1 MERTGCCGDHTT
13 MSTVLDSARADFGR
27 GAWSGAFQ
35 RLSAADRDEPL
46 GPDDLERLAVAAQL
60 VGDDEVSAS
69 SWERAHLQLLERG
82 EAARA
87 VRCAFWL
94 ASGLFSRGET
104 ARGGGWFG
112 RAQRLLDDHDL
123 DCVERGFML
132 IPRALAN
139 LEQGDPSEAH
149 RLSHEAIAVG
159 QRFHEVDLLTLGRLV
174 QGRALVEMG
183 HPAEGFPLLDEAMV
197 AVTTEEVSPIVAGR
211 AYCAMV
217 LVCQKAFDLR
227 RAHEWTAALSD
238 WCDRQPDMVPFRG
251 QCLVHRSE
259 VMQWHGEWHGAL
271 TEAERACDRLSDP
284 PGQPA
289 IGMALYQL
297 GELYRLRGDFDDA
310 EAAYREASRH
320 GHEIQPG
327 LANLRLMQGQVDAAE
342 ASIRRV
348 LAEHRDHVTRT
359 KVLGTCV
366 EIMIAAGDTDTAAAA
381 ADELRAI
388 ATEVDTPFL
397 LATAMRASG
406 AVSLE
411 RGDPRAALD
420 ALRTACAEWAK
431 LEAPYEHARSRMLA
445 ALAYRALGDLDT
457 AELEADAARRTFEQ
471 LGAAPDAA
479 QLDASFPAAPR
490 PLAGGLTS
498 RQVEVL
504 ALVAAGRTNREIAE
518 ELVVS
523 EHTVRRHL
531 QNIFAKVG
539 VRSRAAATAF
549 AYEHGLV

>member
-1 MERTGCCGDHTT
+1 
-13 MSTVLDSARADFGR
+13 MSTVVDAARADFDN
-27 GAWSGAFQ
+27 GAWSAAYQ
-35 RLSAADRDEPL
+35 RFSAADRDDPL

-60 VGDDEVSAS
+60 VGDDATSAGC
-69 SWERAHLQLLERG
+69 WERAHRQLLERG
-82 EAARA
+82 EVARA

-104 ARGGGWFG
+104 ALGGGWVG

-123 DCVERGFML
+123 DCVERGFMI
-132 IPRALAN
+132 IPRSLAN
-139 LEQGDPSEAH
+139 LEQGDPGEAH
-149 RLSHEAIAVG
+149 RLSQEAIALG
-159 QRFHEVDLLTLGRLV
+159 RRFGETDLLTLGRLV

-183 HPAEGFPLLDEAMV
+183 HPDEGLPLLDEAMV
-197 AVTTEEVSPIVAGR
+197 AVTTGEVSPIVTGL

-227 RAHEWTAALSD
+227 RAHEWTAVLSD
-238 WCDRQPDMVPFRG
+238 WCGRQPDMVPFRG

-259 VMQWHGEWHGAL
+259 VMQWHGDWLDAL
-271 TEAERACDRLSDP
+271 NEAERARDRLSDP

-297 GELYRLRGDFDDA
+297 GELYRLRGDFADA

-320 GHEIQPG
+320 GHDPQPG
-327 LANLRLMQGQVDAAE
+327 LANLRLMQGQLDAAE

-348 LAEHRDHVTRT
+348 LDEHGDHVTRT
-359 KVLGTCV
+359 RVLGSAV
-366 EIMIAAGDTDTAAAA
+366 EILLAAGDTAAAAAA
-381 ADELRAI
+381 ADELDGI
-388 ATEVDTPFL
+388 AGEVGAPFL
-397 LATAMRASG
+397 VATAMRASG
-406 AVSLE
+406 AVRLE
-411 RGDPRAALD
+411 RGDARAALD
-420 ALRTACAEWAK
+420 RLRPACVEWAK
-431 LEAPYEHARSRMLA
+431 LEAPYEHARSRVLA
-445 ALAYRALGDLDT
+445 ALAYRALGDVDT

-471 LGAAPDAA
+471 LGAGPDAA
-479 QLDASFPAAPR
+479 QLDARFAAAPR
-490 PLAGGLTS
+490 SAAGDLTS

-531 QNIFAKVG
+531 QNIFARVG
-539 VRSRAAATAF
+539 VTSRAAATAF
-549 AYEHGLV
+549 AYQHGLV

>member
-1 MERTGCCGDHTT
+1 
-13 MSTVLDSARADFGR
+13 MSTLLDSARADFDSGV
-27 GAWSGAFQ
+27 WSGAYQ
-35 RLSAADRDEPL
+35 RLTAADRDEPL
-46 GPDDLERLAVAAQL
+46 GPEDLERLAVAAQL
-60 VGDDEVSAS
+60 VGEDEISAR
-69 SWERAHLQLLERG
+69 SWERAHLRLLESG
-82 EAARA
+82 EVARA

-104 ARGGGWFG
+104 ARGGGWIG
-112 RAQRLLDDHDL
+112 RAQRLLEDHDL

-132 IPRALAN
+132 IPRSLAI
-139 LEQGDPSEAH
+139 LAQGDPSEAH
-149 RLSHEAIAVG
+149 RLSREAIAIG
-159 QRFHEVDLLTLGRLV
+159 QRFGEIDLLTLGQIV

-183 HPAEGFPLLDEAMV
+183 HPAEGLPLLDEAMV
-197 AVTTEEVSPIVAGR
+197 AVTTGEVSPIVAGR

-238 WCDRQPDMVPFRG
+238 WCDRRPDMVPFRG

-259 VMQWHGEWHGAL
+259 VMQWHGDWLDAV
-271 TEAERACDRLSDP
+271 TEAERARDRLSDP

-297 GELYRLRGDFDDA
+297 GELYRLRGDFADA

-320 GHEIQPG
+320 GHEPQPG
-327 LANLRLMQGQVDAAE
+327 LAVLRLMQGRVDAAE
-342 ASIRRV
+342 ASIRLV
-348 LAEHRDHVTRT
+348 LDEHGDHVTRT
-359 KVLGTCV
+359 KVLGSCV

-381 ADELRAI
+381 ADELNGI
-388 ATEVDTPFL
+388 ATAVDAPFL

-431 LEAPYEHARSRMLA
+431 LEAPYEHARSRVLA
-445 ALAYRALGDLDT
+445 ALAYRALGDVDT

-479 QLDASFPAAPR
+479 QLDAHFPTAR
-490 PLAGGLTS
+490 PPPAGGLTS

-518 ELVVS
+518 ELFVS

-539 VRSRAAATAF
+539 VTSRAAATAF

>member
-1 MERTGCCGDHTT
+1 MTT
-13 MSTVLDSARADFGR
+13 LLRSARADFDSGVWG
-27 GAWSGAFQ
+27 GAYQ

-46 GPDDLERLAVAAQL
+46 GPEDLERLAVAAQL
-60 VGDDEVSAS
+60 VGEDEISAS

-82 EAARA
+82 EVARA

-104 ARGGGWFG
+104 ARGGGWVG
-112 RAQRLLDDHDL
+112 RAQRLLEDHDL

-132 IPRALAN
+132 IPRSLAN
-139 LEQGDPSEAH
+139 LAQGDPSEAH
-149 RLSHEAIAVG
+149 RLAQEAISVG
-159 QRFHEVDLLTLGRLV
+159 QRFGEIDLLTLGRLV

-183 HPAEGFPLLDEAMV
+183 RPAEGLPLLDEAMV

-211 AYCAMV
+211 AYCAVV

-238 WCDRQPDMVPFRG
+238 WCNRQPDMVPFRG

-259 VMQWHGEWHGAL
+259 VMQWHGEWLDAL
-271 TEAERACDRLSDP
+271 TEAERARDRLSDP

-297 GELYRLRGDFDDA
+297 GELYRLRGDFADA
-310 EAAYREASRH
+310 EAAYRGASRH
-320 GHEIQPG
+320 GHEPQPG
-327 LANLRLMQGQVDAAE
+327 LANLRLVQGQIGAAA
-342 ASIRRV
+342 ASIR
-348 LAEHRDHVTRT
+348 LALDEHGDHVTRT
-359 KVLGTCV
+359 KVLGSCV

-381 ADELRAI
+381 AEELSGI
-388 ATEVDTPFL
+388 ATAVDAPFL
-397 LATAMRASG
+397 MATAMRASG

-411 RGDPRAALD
+411 RGDPGAALD

-431 LEAPYEHARSRMLA
+431 LEAPYEHARSRVLA
-445 ALAYRALGDLDT
+445 ALAYRALGDVDT
-457 AELEADAARRTFEQ
+457 AELEADAARRTFEH
-471 LGAAPDAA
+471 LGAVPDAA
-479 QLDASFPAAPR
+479 QLDAQFPAAP
-490 PLAGGLTS
+490 PPPAGGLTG

-518 ELVVS
+518 ELVLS

-539 VRSRAAATAF
+539 VTSRAAATAF

>member
-1 MERTGCCGDHTT
+1 MRTL
-13 MSTVLDSARADFGR
+13 LDAARADFDG
-27 GAWSGAFQ
+27 GVWSGAYR
-35 RLSAADRDEPL
+35 RLTAADGDEPL
-46 GPDDLERLAVAAQL
+46 GPEDLQRLAVAAQL
-60 VGDDEVSAS
+60 VGEDEISAS

-82 EAARA
+82 EVAWA

-104 ARGGGWFG
+104 ARGGGWVG
-112 RAQRLLDDHDL
+112 RAQRLLEDHEL

-139 LEQGDPSEAH
+139 LTQGDPSEAR
-149 RLSHEAIAVG
+149 RLSHEAIAIG
-159 QRFHEVDLLTLGRLV
+159 QRFGEIDLLTLGRLV

-183 HPAEGFPLLDEAMV
+183 RPAEGLPLLDEAMV

-227 RAHEWTAALSD
+227 RAHEWTVALSD

-259 VMQWHGEWHGAL
+259 VMQWHGEWRDAL
-271 TEAERACDRLSDP
+271 TEAERARDRLSDP

-297 GELYRLRGDFDDA
+297 GELYRLRGDFSDA

-320 GHEIQPG
+320 GHEAQPG

-342 ASIRRV
+342 ASIRLV
-348 LAEHRDHVTRT
+348 LDEHGDHVTRT
-359 KVLGTCV
+359 KVLGSCV
-366 EIMIAAGDTDTAAAA
+366 EIMIAAGDINTAAAA
-381 ADELRAI
+381 ADELNGI
-388 ATEVDTPFL
+388 AAAVAAPFL

-406 AVSLE
+406 AVLLE
-411 RGDPRAALD
+411 RGRPRAGLD

-431 LEAPYEHARSRMLA
+431 LQAPYEHARSRVLA
-445 ALAYRALGDLDT
+445 ALAYRALGDVDT
-457 AELEADAARRTFEQ
+457 AALEVDAARRTFEQ
-471 LGAAPDAA
+471 LGAKPDVA
-479 QLDASFPAAPR
+479 QLDVHFPAAPR
-490 PLAGGLTS
+490 RSPGGLTS

-504 ALVAAGRTNREIAE
+504 VLVAAGRTNRDIAE

-539 VRSRAAATAF
+539 VTSRAAATAF